1 MATTFVFGYIIEVKW
16 YSNELTWI
24 AIKLDTSQ
32 LNRFVMV
39 EEATSVVFRKLS
51 ILQKN

>member
-1 MATTFVFGYIIEVKW
+1 MVITNLQGLL
-16 YSNELTWI
+16 SN
-24 AIKLDTSQ
+24 